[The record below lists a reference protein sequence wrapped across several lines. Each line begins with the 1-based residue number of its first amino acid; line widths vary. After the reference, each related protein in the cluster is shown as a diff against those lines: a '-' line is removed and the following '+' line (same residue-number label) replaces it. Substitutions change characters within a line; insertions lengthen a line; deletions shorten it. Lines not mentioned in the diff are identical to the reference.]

1 MPNPSSSARTEP
13 AAADQVTALA
23 AWSASISAGDE
34 GRASAPRFA
43 VVTTGTP
50 SALVSDLVAD
60 LAADLSIDVVAA
72 GMSFASGSQAA
83 DCLADAGVTAIVVIA
98 DADPVAAWA
107 LCGLLTRANAAEVTA
122 PQADDADWMRQC
134 AAVRDRMQEARGA
147 LGDRDALLTA
157 IGDPGITAAAGVIDA
172 ASRRGVGIVLDT
184 ASTLAAA
191 LVVERS
197 ERRLSRT
204 WLAGTRSDEPAQHRA
219 IDRLELQPVVPL
231 GSRRVGVGGLAA
243 VPVIRAAVRAAAQEE
258 PQH

>member
-1 MPNPSSSARTEP
+1 MTLGFEGNEFYIDGTWAPQLVGRDFTSLQVRCRVCRGTQRT
-13 AAADQVTALA
+13 AQ
-23 AWSASISAGDE
+23 
-34 GRASAPRFA
+34 
-43 VVTTGTP
+43 
-50 SALVSDLVAD
+50 
-60 LAADLSIDVVAA
+60 
-72 GMSFASGSQAA
+72 
-83 DCLADAGVTAIVVIA
+83 
-98 DADPVAAWA
+98 
-107 LCGLLTRANAAEVTA
+107 TA
-122 PQADDADWMRQC
+122 PQVDDADWMRQC

-147 LGDRDALLTA
+147 RGDRDALLTA

-172 ASRRGVGIVLDT
+172 ASRRGLGIVLDT